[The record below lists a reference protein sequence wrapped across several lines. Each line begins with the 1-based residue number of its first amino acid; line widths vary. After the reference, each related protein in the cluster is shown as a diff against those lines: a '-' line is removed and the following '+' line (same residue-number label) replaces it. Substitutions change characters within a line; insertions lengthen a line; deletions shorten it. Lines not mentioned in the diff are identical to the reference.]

1 MIRFFADVIGHIS
14 LSRRPPCSEWQVGEE
29 APAPRLDVL
38 RNMKGGGRKS
48 KKDCPLSKFL
58 MLATESG
65 WPTED
70 GQNPKILASQGSE
83 CATEEPRGH
92 AFDLG

>member
-1 MIRFFADVIGHIS
+1 MVR
-14 LSRRPPCSEWQVGEE
+14 GERE
-29 APAPRLDVL
+29 
-38 RNMKGGGRKS
+38 S

-58 MLATESG
+58 MLTTESG

>member
-1 MIRFFADVIGHIS
+1 MVRAE
-14 LSRRPPCSEWQVGEE
+14 RE
-29 APAPRLDVL
+29 
-38 RNMKGGGRKS
+38 S

-58 MLATESG
+58 MLTTESG

-70 GQNPKILASQGSE
+70 GQESEDSASQGSE
-83 CATEEPRGH
+83 YATEEPRGH